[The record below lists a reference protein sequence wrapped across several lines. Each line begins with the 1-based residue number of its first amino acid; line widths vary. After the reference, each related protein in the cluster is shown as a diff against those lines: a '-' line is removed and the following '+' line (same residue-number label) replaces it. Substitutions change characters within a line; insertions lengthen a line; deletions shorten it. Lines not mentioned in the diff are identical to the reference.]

1 MRGFYRRESGC
12 GVEEEMSWGAFVF
25 KPTTCLENGR
35 YDKRQEKWVLAAP
48 TGVVHW
54 IPAVRSTSLLAEIGG
69 RIVGVGGDL
78 NRQIRAKFHIYFFK
92 LVLVI
97 GDSEVYFFVRMSC
110 VSHKSLSFDRT
121 ANSSRAHDIKWV
133 ALTAVLIPLSAFCH
147 DSEAVWSC
155 IFSHSHRL

>member
-1 MRGFYRRESGC
+1 M
-12 GVEEEMSWGAFVF
+12 WA
-25 KPTTCLENGR
+25 
-35 YDKRQEKWVLAAP
+35 LAAP
-48 TGVVHW
+48 TGIIQW
-54 IPAVRSTSLLAEIGG
+54 IPAVRSTSLVAEIGG

-78 NRQIRAKFHIYFFK
+78 NKQIRATFHIYFFK

-133 ALTAVLIPLSAFCH
+133 ALSAVLILLSVFCH
-147 DSEAVWSC
+147 GSEAVWSC
-155 IFSHSHRL
+155 IFNHSCQL